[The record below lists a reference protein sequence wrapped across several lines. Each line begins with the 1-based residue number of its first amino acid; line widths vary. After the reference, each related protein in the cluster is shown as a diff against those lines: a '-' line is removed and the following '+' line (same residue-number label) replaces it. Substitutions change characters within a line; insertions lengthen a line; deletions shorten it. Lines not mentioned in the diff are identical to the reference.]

1 MLYYKYEMKKEVKNM
16 KNQHIPKKLKMTII
30 LNAMYYKHNTFIPY
44 TFSETLERVGKVLM
58 PNCDR
63 IKFSKLWIGYRK
75 TERNIIRLH
84 GDYRIKLSD
93 IVAYANK
100 HNIKLYSCEYFNF

>member
-1 MLYYKYEMKKEVKNM
+1 MN
-16 KNQHIPKKLKMTII
+16 NQYIPKKFKMTII
-30 LNAMYYKHNTFIPY
+30 LNAMYYKYKTFRPY
-44 TFSETLERVGKVLM
+44 SFSETLERVGKVLI
-58 PNCDR
+58 PNYD
-63 IKFSKLWIGYRK
+63 ITKFSKLWIGYRK

-100 HNIKLYSCEYFNF
+100 HNIELYSYEYFNF